1 VGGEVWADVTWD
13 GGTGT
18 DTNPYYVNMPTTGT
32 KTLDLSDCGVTT
44 FKIYD
49 GRRLDGKPVRRGLY
63 IHNGKRVVIK

>member
-1 VGGEVWADVTWD
+1 MWADVTWD

-49 GRRLDGKPVRRGLY
+49 DGGPDGKPVRRGFY